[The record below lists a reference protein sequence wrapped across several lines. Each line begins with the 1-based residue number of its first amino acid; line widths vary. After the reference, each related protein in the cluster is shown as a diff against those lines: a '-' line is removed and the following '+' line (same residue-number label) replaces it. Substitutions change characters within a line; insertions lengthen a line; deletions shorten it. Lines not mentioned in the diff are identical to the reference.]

1 MAERAL
7 YQNFSEPE
15 FPFEKSGKHL
25 EWLPSYCDA
34 IIHKTDGTVDKHMFN
49 VMINTILVCARA
61 RTSAMLDCTSTCHL
75 SEGQVCVKAIFT
87 LVRRFNRFLRRI
99 DAGEHE
105 TEIYLPYKTNYIVT
119 CKRSPR
125 FNWRF
130 ESQVDIGRSLDFFAA
145 GHIVWPPFPSRGYI
159 VIFERESLLNVYAEV
174 VLLDMVS
181 DEVWNKLVDFNN
193 RKETLYNETMT
204 SLGLPY
210 RFKWLFGNMERKPL
224 ERVSKVVAGDIP
236 PDEKWWED
244 NCLFVA
250 GLAHDNTF
258 NGRAFCTFTSRYK
271 EYWLLIQRTYTFC
284 TKYRNEEIYS
294 LQLNDPTAATFWD
307 RISALFDEIKIAM
320 SPSAAIE
327 RVDITAQ
334 ISTFIERLNQLE
346 SEGNHLR
353 ASNSESFEEFNG
365 RLAGHPMVTSWSWWL
380 EQKIRRLWWSKELL
394 KMRSIQR
401 YKLKPRLVYEG
412 VPAPPSGYKSLSKL

>member
-15 FPFEKSGKHL
+15 FPFEKMRNHL
-25 EWLPSYCDA
+25 DWLPSYCDA
-34 IIHKTDGTVDKHMFN
+34 IIYKTDGTVDKHVFN

-61 RTSAMLDCTSTCHL
+61 RTSTMLDCTSTCRQ
-75 SEGQVCVKAIFT
+75 SEGQVCVNAIFT
-87 LVRRFNRFLRRI
+87 LVRRFNNLLQRI
-99 DAGEHE
+99 DAREHE
-105 TEIYLPYKTNYIVT
+105 AEIYLPYKTNHIVT

-125 FNWRF
+125 FNWKF
-130 ESQVDIGRSLDFFAA
+130 GSQVDIGRSLDFFAA

-159 VIFERESLLNVYAEV
+159 VIFERETLLNVYAEV
-174 VLLDMVS
+174 VLLDLVS
-181 DEVWNKLVDFNN
+181 DEVWHKLVDFNN
-193 RKETLYNETMT
+193 RKEILYNETMA

-224 ERVSKVVAGDIP
+224 ERVSKVIASDIP

-271 EYWLLIQRTYTFC
+271 EYWPLIQRTYTFC

-294 LQLNDPTAATFWD
+294 MQLDDPTAATLWD
-307 RISALFDEIKIAM
+307 KISAIFDDIKTAM
-320 SPSAAIE
+320 SPGTADREMDAAA
-327 RVDITAQ
+327 T
-334 ISTFIERLNQLE
+334 ISNFIARLEQLE
-346 SEGNHLR
+346 SEGDHLL
-353 ASNSESFEEFNG
+353 ASNPDSLEELK
-365 RLAGHPMVTSWSWWL
+365 RKLACRPRVNTWSWWL
-380 EQKIRRLWWSKELL
+380 ERNFQRIWWSKELL

-401 YKLKPRLVYEG
+401 YKLTPRLVYEG